1 MSENAYKEEVTQ
13 DDLAQFD
20 DVFEEASGE
29 DEFES
34 VPDDKYQII
43 VDRVELTRTKTNGDP
58 MLTWELRIISGEYEG
73 RKMFRNNV
81 MASKEN
87 VTWLK
92 KDLNKCGVKLNKL
105 SELPLHLER
114 LLDVQLEV
122 TKRTRDENENIYF
135 KQQIE
140 AMPTVDESDIPF

>member
-1 MSENAYKEEVTQ
+1 MSENIFKEEVTQ
-13 DDLAQFD
+13 NDLAQFD

-34 VPDDKYQII
+34 VPDDKYQVI

-81 MASKEN
+81 MASNEN
-87 VTWLK
+87 AKWLK